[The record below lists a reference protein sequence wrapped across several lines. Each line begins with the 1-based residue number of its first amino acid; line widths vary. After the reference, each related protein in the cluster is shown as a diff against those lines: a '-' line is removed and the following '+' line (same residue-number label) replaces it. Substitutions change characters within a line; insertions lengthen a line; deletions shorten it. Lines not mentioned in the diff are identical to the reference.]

1 MLLFSYTKI
10 CIVQQVLQKAL
21 YLGGVVGL
29 GTLYLQSPGFR
40 LTLTAGKKTFSKAHN
55 PIHMKTDTQAI
66 LQYSSYPLEPI
77 VALTVIKNYQSYLRV
92 VYSEAKPPSPLQ
104 IQKEGFVYK
113 TGETDDRWFGN
124 YE

>member
-1 MLLFSYTKI
+1 MQPF
-10 CIVQQVLQKAL
+10 LQ
-21 YLGGVVGL
+21 
-29 GTLYLQSPGFR
+29 TCFFR
-40 LTLTAGKKTFSKAHN
+40 LTLTAAIQTFSKGHN
-55 PIHMKTDTQAI
+55 LIRMKTDTQAI

-77 VALTVIKNYQSYLRV
+77 VALTVTKNYQSYLRV
-92 VYSEAKPPSPLQ
+92 VYNNKKTGSSLQ